1 MLYATN
7 ASYMYL
13 YHGWFSLTNHVAV
26 LEVSISDIHLVGG
39 VYLDRHLPLRLFA
52 YMVQLC
58 VQLFDTE
65 LQVETAYYC
74 STSLTAMCFFRK
86 RRATV
91 FYTSLYCVRVI
102 PQVWAWPTVMGV
114 VSSCFVDRMT
124 ALCL

>member
-1 MLYATN
+1 
-7 ASYMYL
+7 MYL

-58 VQLFDTE
+58 VQLFDAE
-65 LQVETAYYC
+65 LQVDYC

-91 FYTSLYCVRVI
+91 FYTSLYCVESYS
-102 PQVWAWPTVMGV
+102 TSLGV
-114 VSSCFVDRMT
+114 ANGHGRGFVLFR
-124 ALCL
+124 